1 MHEGEGCVQED
12 AVGFFGNGCTQVPQ
26 TKSLGGGGGVLGDGL
41 GALRDGVLGELTGE
55 DETSSSLDLA
65 GGDGGLAR
73 ELGEPGGL
81 ESDLLKGVV
90 DKRVHDRHGALG
102 HTAVGVDLLEDLVDV
117 RRVRLDG
124 LLARHFWGLIKWD
137 VKNVENLSKKCWGV
151 LLHSLAPNY
160 PLTNVA
166 QTL

>member
-1 MHEGEGCVQED
+1 MTALSRG
-12 AVGFFGNGCTQVPQ
+12 
-26 TKSLGGGGGVLGDGL
+26 KRGGGCAPKGARWLLCKGGDLSGRSGVLGDGL

-55 DETSSSLDLA
+55 DETSGSLDLA

-117 RRVRLDG
+117 RRVRLHR
-124 LLARHFWGLIKWD
+124 LLAAPVVGPGPSTGL
-137 VKNVENLSKKCWGV
+137 
-151 LLHSLAPNY
+151 
-160 PLTNVA
+160 VA
-166 QTL
+166 QELLASLGSVNHSVVAMNSHF

>member
-1 MHEGEGCVQED
+1 MKEGGASKRTQLV
-12 AVGFFGNGCTQVPQ
+12 FFGLGVPKVPRK
-26 TKSLGGGGGVLGDGL
+26 KSLGGGGGVLGDGL

-55 DETSSSLDLA
+55 DETSGSLDLA
-65 GGDGGLAR
+65 RRDGGLAR

-81 ESDLLKGVV
+81 KSDLLEGVV

-137 VKNVENLSKKCWGV
+137 VKNWENVSKK
-151 LLHSLAPNY
+151 
-160 PLTNVA
+160 
-166 QTL
+166 